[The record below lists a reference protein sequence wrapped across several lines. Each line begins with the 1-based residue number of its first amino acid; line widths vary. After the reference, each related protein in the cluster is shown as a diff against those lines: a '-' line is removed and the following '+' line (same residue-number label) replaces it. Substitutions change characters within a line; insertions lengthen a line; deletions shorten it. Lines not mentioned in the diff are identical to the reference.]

1 MITLSFPDRPAV
13 GCILQSLSCDT
24 NPDTYGFNRHAA
36 GNAYSD
42 SNSYGDHH
50 SDPVPDTGRSQS
62 LASEHA
68 EGETMIYFI
77 LFYAVLSLVVIIA
90 FRRNFRTLLF
100 LIRFE
105 WKIRHI
111 KAMPKK

>member
-1 MITLSFPDRPAV
+1 M

-24 NPDTYGFNRHAA
+24 NPDTYGLNRRAA
-36 GNAYSD
+36 GNAYSN
-42 SNSYGDHH
+42 SNAYGDRH
-50 SDPVPDTGRSQS
+50 SDLVPNSRRSQS
-62 LASEHA
+62 AASEHA

-77 LFYAVLSLVVIIA
+77 LFYVVLSLVVIIA
-90 FRRNFRTLLF
+90 FRRSFRTLLF

-111 KAMPKK
+111 KATPKK